1 MIFLILFFVT
11 DLSKKVYKNK
21 QKAVILHALPLAW
34 NLVKSLS
41 STGST
46 PALKDATGDFLAQLH
61 ELMND
66 SLFDHAAS
74 APGSNPQFVDKIREL
89 SQSRS

>member
-1 MIFLILFFVT
+1 M
-11 DLSKKVYKNK
+11 
-21 QKAVILHALPLAW
+21 
-34 NLVKSLS
+34 KSLS
-41 STGST
+41 STGTS
-46 PALKDATGDFLAQLH
+46 PALKDATGDFIAQLH

-74 APGSNPQFVDKIREL
+74 APGSSPQFVEKIREL